1 MADLRIPNLSPQDAR
16 VAEFVFEFV
25 QFLLD
30 DDTNLTPAGN
40 LAAPAKKRL
49 RTRLEELI
57 TAEQGGGSAP
67 GAGGADELVID
78 PNDVLGAPP
87 TAEKKEQ
94 P

>member
-1 MADLRIPNLSPQDAR
+1 MADLRIPDLSPQDAR

-40 LAAPAKKRL
+40 LNAEARKKL
-49 RTRLEELI
+49 RTRLDELI
-57 TAEQGGGSAP
+57 TAEEAGAAGADGGP
-67 GAGGADELVID
+67 DELVID
-78 PNDVLGAPP
+78 PTDILPVAVV
-87 TAEKKEQ
+87 EKGEQ

>member
-30 DDTNLTPAGN
+30 DDTNLTPGGN
-40 LAAPAKKRL
+40 LAIAAKKRL

-57 TAEQGGGSAP
+57 TAEEGGGP
-67 GAGGADELVID
+67 VTGGGADELVID
-78 PNDVLGAPP
+78 PADVVGSTP

>member
-1 MADLRIPNLSPQDAR
+1 MADLHIPNLSAVDTR

-30 DDTNLTPAGN
+30 DDANLTPAGN
-40 LAAPAKKRL
+40 LTGAARQRL

-57 TAEQGGGSAP
+57 TAEEA
-67 GAGGADELVID
+67 GAADQTAGADELVID
-78 PNDVLGAPP
+78 PSDILPSAPS
-87 TAEKKEQ
+87 EKQEQ

>member
-1 MADLRIPNLSPQDAR
+1 MADLRIPNLNPQDAR

-40 LAAPAKKRL
+40 LSGAARKRL

-57 TAEQGGGSAP
+57 TAEEAGASDKIGGV
-67 GAGGADELVID
+67 DELVID
-78 PNDVLGAPP
+78 PGEILAVTPP
-87 TAEKKEQ
+87 AEKKEQ
-94 P
+94 Q

>member
-1 MADLRIPNLSPQDAR
+1 MADLQIPNLSAADTR

-30 DDTNLTPAGN
+30 DDANLTPAGN
-40 LAAPAKKRL
+40 LTGTARQRL

-57 TAEQGGGSAP
+57 VAEEAGAADKSGGL
-67 GAGGADELVID
+67 DELVID
-78 PNDVLGAPP
+78 PADVLPSAA
-87 TAEKKEQ
+87 TTEKKEQ

>member
-1 MADLRIPNLSPQDAR
+1 MADLQIPNLSAADAR

-30 DDTNLTPAGN
+30 DDANLTSAGN
-40 LAAPAKKRL
+40 LTGAARQRL

-57 TAEQGGGSAP
+57 AAEEA
-67 GAGGADELVID
+67 GADKSGGVDDLVID
-78 PNDVLGAPP
+78 PSEVLAP
-87 TAEKKEQ
+87 TATEKKEQ

>member
-1 MADLRIPNLSPQDAR
+1 MADLHIPNLSAVDAR

-30 DDTNLTPAGN
+30 DDANLTPAGN
-40 LAAPAKKRL
+40 LTGAARQRL

-57 TAEQGGGSAP
+57 TAEE
-67 GAGGADELVID
+67 AGTADKAAGVDDLVID
-78 PNDVLGAPP
+78 PSDILASE
-87 TAEKKEQ
+87 TKEQ

>member
-1 MADLRIPNLSPQDAR
+1 MADLNIPNLGAVDAR

-30 DDTNLTPAGN
+30 DDANLTPAGN
-40 LAAPAKKRL
+40 LTGAARQRL
-49 RTRLEELI
+49 RTRLDELI
-57 TAEQGGGSAP
+57 AAEEAGTAS
-67 GAGGADELVID
+67 AGGADELVI
-78 PNDVLGAPP
+78 APDDILAP